1 MPSYLPW
8 INFFVSIVIGIAI
21 FIWLWKN
28 TTQSQKPIEKFENN
42 VRDEL
47 RKGREESRQVT
58 QGLRE
63 EVSMGLKSIT
73 DTLGNRLD
81 NYGTLQNSHFIS
93 VVTQLKEVSDSNRDY
108 LEKLR
113 NTIDLQ
119 IKQLQDSNET
129 KLEQMRKTVD
139 EKLQTTLEKKLGESF
154 KLVSERLE
162 SVQRGLGEMQNLA
175 TGVGDLKK
183 VLGNVKVRGQWG
195 EIRLEAILEQIL
207 TVDQYEKNVRTKPN
221 SSEEVEF
228 AIKLPGLE
236 QHSGSEVWI
245 PIDSKFPQEDYQR
258 LIDASETGDT
268 DGIKKATTDLR
279 KAVLKSAQSIHNKY
293 VEPPHTTD
301 FAIMFLPT
309 EGLYA
314 EILRQPGLLE
324 QLQENYRVVLTGP
337 TTFSAFVNSL
347 SVGFKTLAIEKRT
360 SEVWEVLAAVKTE
373 FRKFVEILDAVK
385 GDLRTASNRLDAT
398 DTRTRAMERKL
409 RDVEQL
415 PSGQAKELLGLNEK
429 SFKDENSI

>member
-1 MPSYLPW
+1 MGSEMC
-8 INFFVSIVIGIAI
+8 IRDR
-21 FIWLWKN
+21 
-28 TTQSQKPIEKFENN
+28 SQKPIEKFENN

-195 EIRLEAILEQIL
+195 EIRLGAILEQIL
-207 TVDQYEKNVRTKPN
+207 TADQYEKNVRTKPN

-236 QHSGSEVWI
+236 QHLS
-245 PIDSKFPQEDYQR
+245 
-258 LIDASETGDT
+258 LIH
-268 DGIKKATTDLR
+268 I
-279 KAVLKSAQSIHNKY
+279 
-293 VEPPHTTD
+293 
-301 FAIMFLPT
+301 
-309 EGLYA
+309 
-314 EILRQPGLLE
+314 
-324 QLQENYRVVLTGP
+324 
-337 TTFSAFVNSL
+337 
-347 SVGFKTLAIEKRT
+347 
-360 SEVWEVLAAVKTE
+360 
-373 FRKFVEILDAVK
+373 
-385 GDLRTASNRLDAT
+385 
-398 DTRTRAMERKL
+398 
-409 RDVEQL
+409 
-415 PSGQAKELLGLNEK
+415 
-429 SFKDENSI
+429 